1 MLLLIGEDNEVER
14 FIDES
19 KFSELRIWER
29 SHKGD
34 YLLILDNLR
43 VQLKQCLCMLQEGV
57 SVHL

>member
-19 KFSELRIWER
+19 KFSELGIWER

-34 YLLILDNLR
+34 Y
-43 VQLKQCLCMLQEGV
+43 CLF
-57 SVHL
+57 